1 MKIKKIKK
9 LSTNKYKIDFEDA
22 DSIVTYDNVILENNI
37 LLKKEIDHDLYIKIS
52 SQNGYY
58 EIYNKAVKYIVT
70 KLRSEKEIIEYLK
83 KYTEEEKLIDKIVKQ
98 LKYEGLL
105 NDERYIR
112 AFIEDKVN
120 LTTWGPLKI
129 KNELEKMDMD
139 SEIVN
144 SFLDNYDENLF
155 EEKIKRI
162 ILKREK
168 SNKKDSL
175 YILKQKV
182 ERDLFELGYPK
193 EMIKEYTSKISIDEE
208 DIIKKEA
215 DKVYNKLAIKY
226 SDKTL
231 ILKMKQ
237 KLLQKG
243 FSIDSINEILENY
256 KNL

>member
-9 LSTNKYKIDFEDA
+9 LSNNKYKIEFEDA

-37 LLKKEIDHDLYIKIS
+37 LLKKEIDHDLYMKIGN
-52 SQNGYY
+52 QNGYY

-83 KYTEEEKLIDKIVKQ
+83 KYTVEVPLIDKIVKQ

-105 NDERYIR
+105 NDERYMK

-129 KNELEKMDMD
+129 KNELDKMDMD
-139 SEIVN
+139 LEVVNEI
-144 SFLDNYDENLF
+144 LDKYDEKLF
-155 EEKIKRI
+155 KEKIKKI
-162 ILKREK
+162 ISKREK
-168 SNKKDSL
+168 VNKKDSL

-182 ERDLFELGYPK
+182 EKDLFDLGYPK
-193 EMIKEYTSKISIDEE
+193 EMIKEYTSLIDFDEE

-215 DKVYNKLAIKY
+215 DKVYSKLSIKY
-226 SDKTL
+226 NDKTL
-231 ILKMKQ
+231 LLKMKQ

-256 KNL
+256 KNI